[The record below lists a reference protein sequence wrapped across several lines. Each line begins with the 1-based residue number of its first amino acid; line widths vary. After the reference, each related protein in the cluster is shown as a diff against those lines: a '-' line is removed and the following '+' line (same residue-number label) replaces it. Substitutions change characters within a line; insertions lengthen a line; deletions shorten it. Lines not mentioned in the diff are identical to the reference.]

1 MYFFVGFLLFL
12 GLCLCGF
19 PYFKSRR
26 KKACKKLCAMTC
38 EEKLSTLDGLIKPFG
53 YCYVPS
59 QDVFS
64 TVVDAPQ
71 RAFGYTALYDR
82 YAPYFGMV
90 IDCLPVYFDYGER
103 TWMVELWKGQYGI
116 NLGCE
121 VGIYKADS
129 LVASINRKKTLFK
142 SVDDS
147 EMLPMSVRLYQGE
160 TECAHLHRKQWWLTA
175 FRMGCYSTP
184 GALSVRACITF
195 PNRDMMSAFV
205 NALSEQTDAG
215 FNICGTQVQIFF
227 KHGVSSTLSFW
238 RKLVCRF
245 ALWKNRLS
253 CRLFLWATKPFESS
267 MDRLLCLYFCLPSFF
282 RRIFRDK
289 KRRKCCKKSCCRCSV
304 RRISNCLRQFTLMP

>member
-12 GLCLCGF
+12 VLCLCGF
-19 PYFKSRR
+19 SYFKCRR

-38 EEKLSTLDGLIKPFG
+38 EEKLCTLDGLIEPFG

-71 RAFGYTALYDR
+71 RAFGYTALYDQ

-90 IDCLPVYFDYGER
+90 IDCLPVYFDYDER
-103 TWMVELWKGQYGI
+103 TWLIELWKGQYGI

-147 EMLPMSVRLYQGE
+147 EMLPMSVHLSREENEL
-160 TECAHLHRKQWWLTA
+160 AHLSRKQWWLTV
-175 FRMGCYSTP
+175 FRMGCYSEP
-184 GALSVRACITF
+184 EDLSVKACITF

-205 NALSEQTDAG
+205 NSLSEQTDAG
-215 FNICGTQVQIFF
+215 FSTCGTQVQIFF
-227 KHGVSSTLSFW
+227 KRGASGTPSCW

-245 ALWKNRLS
+245 VLWKNRFS
-253 CRLFLWATKPFESS
+253 CRMFLWATKPFESS

-282 RRIFRDK
+282 RRIFRNK
-289 KRRKCCKKSCCRCSV
+289 KRRKCCKKCCHKC
-304 RRISNCLRQFTLMP
+304 RQ